1 MEEIWPKYQKE
12 HKKAQTSQGI
22 PPADKGGPTRPY
34 GPISS
39 RIGAP
44 HQRPAGPMALLPS
57 STRVE
62 ARFSPT
68 KAPSRA
74 RPFHTSARSGAL
86 PSPSL
91 ARHSGSARS
100 SFGLSPL
107 ATCLAVSLTGQP
119 SKHRPTNS
127 RHVFVCVSARDM
139 WQARSQILSACKS
152 SSTSE
157 FVQLIVKISPKI
169 I

>member
-12 HKKAQTSQGI
+12 HKKAQTSQGM

-44 HQRPAGPMALLPS
+44 HQRPAGPMPLLPS

-74 RPFHTSARSGAL
+74 RPIHTVRESGAL
-86 PSPSL
+86 PSVMPDIVGPHAAPS
-91 ARHSGSARS
+91 ASHCSPRAQ
-100 SFGLSPL
+100 LSPTRSTPASL
-107 ATCLAVSLTGQP
+107 PRIAAYHVSGPLQ
-119 SKHRPTNS
+119 SN
-127 RHVFVCVSARDM
+127 
-139 WQARSQILSACKS
+139 
-152 SSTSE
+152 E
-157 FVQLIVKISPKI
+157 
-169 I
+169 